1 MARPAAFSCL
11 SDGIR
16 GEGRVGE
23 RDRRRI
29 WSAALCGAVIG
40 AYASAAFARLRPASV
55 EAAAA
60 RSPARSAATPSPL
73 APARGRSAAGPSQIP
88 RRGWRDILMRTFKEF
103 FDDRVLSLAAG
114 VTFYSLLAAF
124 PALAA
129 IVSLYGL
136 FLDPSSIQG
145 QLEAASWV
153 LPSGAI
159 EVMRDQIVRLTQAET
174 SSLGWKFLFS
184 LAAALWSAN
193 AATKAMI
200 EALNIAYEE
209 PERRSFIA
217 FTLVT
222 LGFTLAA
229 VLFTVLALAA
239 VVALPLVLDA
249 LDLPGDTTRLISFL
263 RWPVLAVV
271 VAFLVTVVYR
281 FGPCRERA
289 RWRWVSMGS
298 AVAAVLWLAM
308 SVGFSFYVSRFAS
321 YEQTYGSL
329 GAVIGFMVWIWLSMS
344 VLLLGAELNAEIE
357 HQTAVDTTTGAPL
370 PMGLRGARMADTLG
384 PAQR

>member
-1 MARPAAFSCL
+1 MSK
-11 SDGIR
+11 
-16 GEGRVGE
+16 
-23 RDRRRI
+23 RRAL

-40 AYASAAFARLRPASV
+40 ALASAALPALLGRTSGPAGVRPAGNHANP
-55 EAAAA
+55 AAALEA
-60 RSPARSAATPSPL
+60 
-73 APARGRSAAGPSQIP
+73 ARGRMAVDPTQIP
-88 RRGWRDILMRTFKEF
+88 RRGWRDILTRTFNEF
-103 FDDRVLSLAAG
+103 LADRVLSLSAG
-114 VTFYSLLAAF
+114 VTFYTLLATF

-136 FLDPSSIQG
+136 FLDPASIRG
-145 QLEAASWV
+145 QLEAASWL

-159 EVMRDQIVRLTQAET
+159 EVMRDQIVRLATTEN
-174 SSLGWKFLFS
+174 SSLGWRFAFS

-209 PERRSFIA
+209 EERRSFLI

-229 VLFTVLALAA
+229 VLFAVIALAA

-249 LDLPGDTTRLISFL
+249 LYLPSGTERLISVL

-271 VAFLVTVVYR
+271 VAVLVTVVYR
-281 FGPCRERA
+281 FGPCRQRPK
-289 RWRWVSMGS
+289 WRWASMGS
-298 AVAAVLWLAM
+298 AVAALLWLAM
-308 SVGFSFYVSRFAS
+308 SAGFSWYVSHFAS

-329 GAVIGFMVWIWLSMS
+329 GAVIGFMVWIWLS
-344 VLLLGAELNAEIE
+344 VTVILLGAELNAEIE
-357 HQTAVDTTTGAPL
+357 HQTAIDTTTGAPL
-370 PMGLRGARMADTLG
+370 PMGMRGARMADTLG
-384 PAQR
+384 EAQ